1 MPRESMAKKRE
12 RAAEV
17 CARMAALY
25 PNAECALHF
34 HDPFSLV
41 IAVLLSAQTTDA
53 AVNRVTPVLFERW
66 PDAAALAC
74 APLGEV
80 EEVLHPLGFFRSK
93 AKHAVQTAQ
102 MVTAEFGGQVPSSME
117 ELTRLPGVGRKT
129 ANIVLNNAFGIVEG
143 IAVDTHV
150 FRIATRLGLTSAK
163 EPLDAEQDLLRLIP
177 PELWGP
183 VNHQWVLYGR
193 QVCDA
198 KRPAC
203 TAMEELGG
211 GGETRATEGTM
222 RAKTAGSGETAKA
235 RSAGSGGTAIAAAA
249 GTGTAMPASKAA
261 AKTQAF
267 LDAIGTYPDASGREV
282 WSATGAGLPCPLADL
297 CPSRGTCLRASAK
310 GGRAKGASKASKA

>member
-1 MPRESMAKKRE
+1 MAE
-12 RAAEV
+12 
-17 CARMAALY
+17 LY

-53 AVNRVTPVLFERW
+53 SVNKVTPILFGRW
-66 PDAAALAC
+66 PDAAALAG

-93 AKHAVQTAQ
+93 AKHAVETAQ
-102 MVTAEFGGQVPSSME
+102 MVTVEFGGHVPSTME

-150 FRIATRLGLTSAK
+150 FRIATRLGFTSATS
-163 EPLDAEQDLLRLIP
+163 PLDAEKDLLKLIP
-177 PELWGP
+177 HEWWGP

-198 KRPAC
+198 KKPAC
-203 TAMEELGG
+203 VAELEIGG
-211 GGETRATEGTM
+211 IDGPSATKSL
-222 RAKTAGSGETAKA
+222 AKTKA
-235 RSAGSGGTAIAAAA
+235 Y
-249 GTGTAMPASKAA
+249 
-261 AKTQAF
+261 
-267 LDAIGTYPDASGREV
+267 LDAIGTYPDASGREA
-282 WSATGAGLPCPLADL
+282 WSGVGIGLPCPLADL

-310 GGRAKGASKASKA
+310 GGSSSSRSSR

>member
-249 GTGTAMPASKAA
+249 GTGTAMPASKAG